1 VNVAAVLVTAAHGDD
16 DLGGLVVALSARYA
30 AVALGVAGVVFGG
43 GAVAPGGAG
52 AAAVAGPGTGWSIVA
67 SPNGTRFGDNTLMEV
82 SAGSAA
88 SAWAVGYTGGAGTFR
103 TMVQRWNGSRWA
115 VVPSPNVSSLDN
127 VLSGVD
133 TVSADDAWAV
143 GYANRATPRGLFHR
157 SLIEHWN
164 GSTWRVVPA
173 PQAGTSDN
181 DLWAVT
187 ALSATNVW
195 AVGNQNVGRFTFR
208 PLVQHWNGRA
218 WTLVRVPSPPLTGT
232 GASLF
237 GVAAGS
243 PRDIWA
249 VGGYDTG
256 TRFQP
261 LVEHF
266 NGDRWASIPAPVAG
280 SAVLNRVSLLPSGTG
295 WAVGA
300 RGAGPHARALIE
312 RFNGR
317 RWAAVPT
324 PQVPG
329 SSGLVDVL
337 ALTPHLAWAVGS
349 YSSRPGANRTLIEKW
364 NGDAWRVTRSPG
376 PRPSS
381 ELLGIAGTP
390 QHLWAVG
397 DALTNTLILRR

>member
-1 VNVAAVLVTAAHGDD
+1 
-16 DLGGLVVALSARYA
+16 VVALSARYA

-52 AAAVAGPGTGWSIVA
+52 AAAAAGPGTGWGIVA

-115 VVPSPNVSSLDN
+115 VLPSPNVSSLDN

-173 PQAGTSDN
+173 PQAGTEDN
-181 DLWAVT
+181 GLWAVT

-195 AVGNQNVGRFTFR
+195 AVGNENVGRFTFR

-237 GVAAGS
+237 GVAAAS

-266 NGDRWASIPAPVAG
+266 NGDRWTIIPGPVAG

-295 WAVGA
+295 WAVGS
-300 RGAGPHARALIE
+300 RGAPPHARALIE
-312 RFNGR
+312 RFDGR
-317 RWAAVPT
+317 RWTAVPT

-349 YSSRPGANRTLIEKW
+349 YSVRPGANRTLIEKW
-364 NGDAWRVTRSPG
+364 NGHAWRVTPSPG

-381 ELLGIAGTP
+381 ELLGIDGTP

>member
-1 VNVAAVLVTAAHGDD
+1 
-16 DLGGLVVALSARYA
+16 
-30 AVALGVAGVVFGG
+30 
-43 GAVAPGGAG
+43 
-52 AAAVAGPGTGWSIVA
+52 
-67 SPNGTRFGDNTLMEV
+67 MEV

-143 GYANRATPRGLFHR
+143 GYANRATSRGLFHR

-173 PQAGTSDN
+173 PQAGTEDN

-195 AVGNQNVGRFTFR
+195 AVGNENVGRFTFR

-237 GVAAGS
+237 GVAAAS

-266 NGDRWASIPAPVAG
+266 NGDRWTIIPAPVAG

-295 WAVGA
+295 WAVGS

-312 RFNGR
+312 RFDGR
-317 RWAAVPT
+317 HWTAVPT

-349 YSSRPGANRTLIEKW
+349 YSARPGANRTLIEQW
-364 NGDAWRVTRSPG
+364 NGHAWRVTPSPG

-397 DALTNTLILRR
+397 DALTNTLILLRR

>member
-1 VNVAAVLVTAAHGDD
+1 M
-16 DLGGLVVALSARYA
+16 VALSARYA
-30 AVALGVAGVVFGG
+30 AVALGVAGVVLGG

-52 AAAVAGPGTGWSIVA
+52 AAAAAGPGTGWSIVA

-143 GYANRATPRGLFHR
+143 GYANRATSRGLFHR

-173 PQAGTSDN
+173 PQAGTEDN

-195 AVGNQNVGRFTFR
+195 AVGNENVGRFTFR

-237 GVAAGS
+237 GVAAAS

-266 NGDRWASIPAPVAG
+266 NGDRWTIIPAPVAG

-295 WAVGA
+295 WAVGS

-312 RFNGR
+312 RFDGR
-317 RWAAVPT
+317 HWTAVPT

-349 YSSRPGANRTLIEKW
+349 YSARPGANRTLIEQW
-364 NGDAWRVTRSPG
+364 NGHAWRVTPSAG

-397 DALTNTLILRR
+397 DALTNTLILLRR

>member
-1 VNVAAVLVTAAHGDD
+1 MVGDAAVVP
-16 DLGGLVVALSARYA
+16 
-30 AVALGVAGVVFGG
+30 GV
-43 GAVAPGGAG
+43 
-52 AAAVAGPGTGWSIVA
+52 AVAGPGTGWSIVA
-67 SPNGTRFGDNTLMEV
+67 SPNGARFWDNTLMEV
-82 SAGSAA
+82 SAGPAA
-88 SAWAVGYTGGAGTFR
+88 SAWAVGYAGGAGTFR

-115 VVPSPNVSSLDN
+115 VLPSPNVSPLDN
-127 VLSGVD
+127 VLAGVD

-143 GYANRATPRGLFHR
+143 GYAARVTPRGAFHR
-157 SLIEHWN
+157 ALIEHWD

-173 PQAGTSDN
+173 PQAGTEDN

-187 ALSATNVW
+187 ALSASNVW
-195 AVGNQNVGRFTFR
+195 AVGNENVGRFTFR

-237 GVAAGS
+237 GVAAAS

-249 VGGYDTG
+249 VGGYATR

-266 NGDRWASIPAPVAG
+266 DGARWAIIPVPTAG
-280 SAVLNRVSLLPSGTG
+280 SAVLNRVSMLPSGTG
-295 WAVGA
+295 WAAGT
-300 RGAGPHARALIE
+300 RGAAPHSRALIE

-317 RWAAVPT
+317 RWAAAPT

-329 SSGLVDVL
+329 SSSLADVL

-349 YSSRPGANRTLIEKW
+349 YSPRPGVNRTLVERW
-364 NGDAWRVTRSPG
+364 NGRAWTVTSSPG
-376 PRPSS
+376 PPPSS

-397 DALTNTLILRR
+397 TALTDTLILRH

>member
-1 VNVAAVLVTAAHGDD
+1 M
-16 DLGGLVVALSARYA
+16 VALSARYA
-30 AVALGVAGVVFGG
+30 AAAVGVAGVVLSI
-43 GAVAPGGAG
+43 GAVAPG
-52 AAAVAGPGTGWSIVA
+52 AAAAGPGTGWSVVA
-67 SPNGTRFGDNTLMEV
+67 SPNGARFGDNTLMEV

-88 SAWAVGYTGGAGTFR
+88 SAWAVGYAGGAGTFR

-115 VVPSPNVSSLDN
+115 VVPSPNVSPLDN
-127 VLSGVD
+127 VLAGVD

-143 GYANRATPRGLFHR
+143 GYANRVTPRGVFHR
-157 SLIEHWN
+157 ALIEHWN

-173 PQAGTSDN
+173 PPAGTADT

-195 AVGNQNVGRFTFR
+195 AVGNENVGRFTFR
-208 PLVQHWNGRA
+208 PLVEHWNGRA
-218 WTLVRVPSPPLTGT
+218 WTLVRVPTPRLTGT

-237 GVAAGS
+237 GVAAAS

-261 LVEHF
+261 LIEHF
-266 NGDRWASIPAPVAG
+266 NGDRWTIVPAPVAG

-295 WAVGA
+295 WAAGSQGA
-300 RGAGPHARALIE
+300 PPHARALVE
-312 RFNGR
+312 RFDGR
-317 RWAAVPT
+317 RWAVAPT

-329 SSGLVDVL
+329 SSSLVDVL
-337 ALTPHLAWAVGS
+337 ALTPRLAWAVGS
-349 YSSRPGANRTLIEKW
+349 YSQRPGANRTLIEKW
-364 NGDAWRVTRSPG
+364 NGHAWTVTPSPG

-397 DALTNTLILRR
+397 DALTNSLILRH